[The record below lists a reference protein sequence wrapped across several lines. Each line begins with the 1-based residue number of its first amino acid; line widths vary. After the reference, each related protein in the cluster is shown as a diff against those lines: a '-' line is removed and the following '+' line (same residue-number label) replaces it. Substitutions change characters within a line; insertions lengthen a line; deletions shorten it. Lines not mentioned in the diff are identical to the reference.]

1 MTSIWVTLVAMTK
14 LPRVITSIL
23 YISAPLLFAVGIE
36 WERTSMY
43 LFVVPGAFGVL
54 LIAITWVSRR

>member
-1 MTSIWVTLVAMTK
+1 MTK

-36 WERTSMY
+36 WEGTSMY

-54 LIAITWVSRR
+54 LIAITWVRRR